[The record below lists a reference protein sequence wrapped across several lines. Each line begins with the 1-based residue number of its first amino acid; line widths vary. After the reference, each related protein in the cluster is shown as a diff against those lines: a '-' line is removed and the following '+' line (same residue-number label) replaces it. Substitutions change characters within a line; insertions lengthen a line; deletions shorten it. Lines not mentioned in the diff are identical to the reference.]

1 MEWSGAEWSGAGR
14 SGEHWSGAEEN
25 RVEERSCEDS
35 RVQEETTEERKG
47 KQTRVG
53 TSRRREEGD
62 VIVRTCAKR
71 RKTVLFFPYA
81 HGSDRTKLGLRAC
94 RHRGFR

>member
-1 MEWSGAEWSGAGR
+1 MEWSGVEWSGAEWSGAGR

-25 RVEERSCEDS
+25 RVEER
-35 RVQEETTEERKG
+35 TG
-47 KQTRVG
+47 KQRRVG

-71 RKTVLFFPYA
+71 RKTVLFFSYA